1 MKKDELQKELE
12 MLSIE
17 LEKGMQIIEEVQAKS
32 GINVY
37 TSTRKR
43 SVVEV
48 RHIAMWL
55 VSRNTRLKLID
66 ITRIFNMK
74 SHASIKHSIAF
85 VDDMIATN
93 RGFREKYVE
102 LLGCS

>member
-1 MKKDELQKELE
+1 MKKDELETILE
-12 MLSIE
+12 ELSIE
-17 LEKGMQIIEEVQAKS
+17 IEKALGIIEDVQMRT
-32 GINVY
+32 GINIHAR
-37 TSTRKR
+37 TRKR